1 MKIYNAL
8 SYSISSDIR
17 DYGQDIDN
25 PLISYWAV
33 LSTKKNIQTIKEY
46 KRFHNKY
53 FLDSGAF
60 SAFTKNVSID
70 ISDYI
75 KFIKDNKNIFKNY
88 AVLDVIGDAKETLKN
103 QIIME
108 KQGLAPIP
116 CFHYGEPFSYLEE
129 YCKKYD
135 YIALGG
141 LVPLSL
147 KRSVLKRHLSK
158 CFEII
163 SKRKNKIHLFGITSK
178 WVLESFPAYS
188 ADSTSAFGSIWGTV
202 SKLSK
207 GKKMD
212 YKTNIEAFGMIDRD
226 GKKNY
231 RRRVIF
237 MIKETKK
244 LEKYITEIWKK
255 RGVTWKN

>member
-8 SYSISSDIR
+8 GYSISSDIR
-17 DYGQDIDN
+17 YYGQDIDN

-108 KQGLAPIP
+108 KQGL
-116 CFHYGEPFSYLEE
+116 
-129 YCKKYD
+129 D
-135 YIALGG
+135 
-141 LVPLSL
+141 
-147 KRSVLKRHLSK
+147 R
-158 CFEII
+158 
-163 SKRKNKIHLFGITSK
+163 FG
-178 WVLESFPAYS
+178 
-188 ADSTSAFGSIWGTV
+188 
-202 SKLSK
+202 
-207 GKKMD
+207 
-212 YKTNIEAFGMIDRD
+212 
-226 GKKNY
+226 
-231 RRRVIF
+231 
-237 MIKETKK
+237 
-244 LEKYITEIWKK
+244 
-255 RGVTWKN
+255 